1 MFKNNVL
8 RLMRIS
14 EHDMNIQHEY
24 LKVNNKIQRIFPLKC
39 LQILKHRTLTPYE
52 CHYAFGKVN
61 IDMK

>member
-1 MFKNNVL
+1 
-8 RLMRIS
+8 MRIS